1 MKKESMLTV
10 VSTKKKPSLSDIKR
24 AKEISQKLNLPYL
37 KRGKLTLNQ
46 LFEKAREIFKQEK
59 IRILLVENQNLKLI
73 TPSKQEL
80 YFHPGLL
87 KIRFLNILKKEK
99 FNINSKDDLFYQVLS
114 LRPGDLVLD
123 CNLGLCQDALL
134 CVYKTKSMLVGLE
147 IDKVIAL
154 VVRDGLKKYNFTG
167 KMKIF
172 NTLKNLIYPICIDN
186 KTYLQMA
193 KDNSFDVVYFSP
205 MFINPKWICSQMMPL
220 REIAIKSF
228 PDKDTLENAKR
239 VARKRVVIKINKGA
253 HELFDYLDDF
263 QIVKTQTRLEYLI
276 WTKK

>member
-1 MKKESMLTV
+1 MKTMLTI
-10 VSTKKKPSLSDIKR
+10 VSTKKKPSLEDIKR
-24 AKEISQKLNLPYL
+24 AKEISKALNLPYF
-37 KRGKLTLNQ
+37 KRGKLTIEK
-46 LFEKAREIFKQEK
+46 LFKKVKEIFKTDK
-59 IRILLVENQNLKLI
+59 VRLLLVENLNLKLI
-73 TPSKQEL
+73 TPNKKEL
-80 YFHPGLL
+80 FFHPGLL

-99 FNINSKDDLFYQVLS
+99 QNIDSNDDLFYKVLD
-114 LRPGDLVLD
+114 LKEGDLVLD

-134 CVYKTKSMLVGLE
+134 CAYKTKNTVIGLE

-172 NTLKNLIYPICIDN
+172 NKLKENLYTVCIDN
-186 KTYLQMA
+186 KKYLETA

-205 MFINPKWICSQMMPL
+205 MFINPKWECSQMMPL

-228 PDKDTLENAKR
+228 PDKETLENAKR

-253 HELFDYLDDF
+253 HELFDYLNDF
-263 QIVKTQTRLEYLI
+263 EIVKAQTRLEYLV
-276 WTKK
+276 WKKK

>member
-1 MKKESMLTV
+1 MKTMLTI
-10 VSTKKKPSLSDIKR
+10 VSTKKKPSLEDIKR
-24 AKEISQKLNLPYL
+24 AKEISKALNLPYF
-37 KRGKLTLNQ
+37 KRGKLTIEK
-46 LFEKAREIFKQEK
+46 LFKKVKEIFKTDK
-59 IRILLVENQNLKLI
+59 VRLLLVENQNLKLI
-73 TPSKQEL
+73 TPNKKEL
-80 YFHPGLL
+80 FFHPGLL

-99 FNINSKDDLFYQVLS
+99 QNIDSNDDLFYKVLD
-114 LRPGDLVLD
+114 LKEGDLVLD

-134 CVYKTKSMLVGLE
+134 CAYKTKNTVIGLE

-172 NTLKNLIYPICIDN
+172 NKLKENLYTICIDN
-186 KTYLQMA
+186 KKYLETA

-205 MFINPKWICSQMMPL
+205 MFINPKWECSQMMPL

-228 PDKDTLENAKR
+228 PDKETLENAKR

-253 HELFDYLDDF
+253 HELFDYLNDF
-263 QIVKTQTRLEYLI
+263 EIVKAQTRLEYLV
-276 WTKK
+276 WKKK

>member
-1 MKKESMLTV
+1 METMLTI
-10 VSTKKKPSLSDIKR
+10 VSTKKKPSLEDIKR
-24 AKEISQKLNLPYL
+24 AKEISKALNLPYF
-37 KRGKLTLNQ
+37 KRGKLTIEK
-46 LFEKAREIFKQEK
+46 LFKKVKEIFKTDK
-59 IRILLVENQNLKLI
+59 VRLLLVENLNLKLI
-73 TPSKQEL
+73 TPNKKEL
-80 YFHPGLL
+80 FFHPGLL

-99 FNINSKDDLFYQVLS
+99 QNIDSNDDLFYKVLN
-114 LRPGDLVLD
+114 LKEGDLVLD

-134 CVYKTKSMLVGLE
+134 CAYKTKNTVIGLE

-172 NTLKNLIYPICIDN
+172 NKLKENLYTICIDN
-186 KTYLQMA
+186 KKYLETA

-205 MFINPKWICSQMMPL
+205 MFINPKWECSQMMPL

-228 PDKDTLENAKR
+228 PDKETLENAKR

-253 HELFDYLDDF
+253 HELFDYLNDF
-263 QIVKTQTRLEYLI
+263 EIVKAQTRLEYLV
-276 WTKK
+276 WKKK

>member
-1 MKKESMLTV
+1 METMLTI
-10 VSTKKKPSLSDIKR
+10 VSTKKKPSLEDIKR
-24 AKEISQKLNLPYL
+24 AKEISKALNLPYF
-37 KRGKLTLNQ
+37 KRGKLTIEK
-46 LFEKAREIFKQEK
+46 LFKKVKEIFKTDK
-59 IRILLVENQNLKLI
+59 VRLLLVENLNLKLI
-73 TPSKQEL
+73 TPNKKEL
-80 YFHPGLL
+80 FFHPGLL

-99 FNINSKDDLFYQVLS
+99 QNIDSNDDLFYKVLD
-114 LRPGDLVLD
+114 LKEGDLVLD

-134 CVYKTKSMLVGLE
+134 CAYKTKNTVIGLE

-172 NTLKNLIYPICIDN
+172 NKLKENLYTVCIDN
-186 KTYLQMA
+186 KKYLETA

-205 MFINPKWICSQMMPL
+205 MFINPKWECSQMMPL

-228 PDKDTLENAKR
+228 PDKETLENAKR

-253 HELFDYLDDF
+253 HELFDYLNDF
-263 QIVKTQTRLEYLI
+263 EIVKAQTRLEYLV
-276 WTKK
+276 WKKK

>member
-1 MKKESMLTV
+1 MKTMLTI
-10 VSTKKKPSLSDIKR
+10 VSTKKKPSLEDIKR
-24 AKEISQKLNLPYL
+24 AKEISKALNLPYF
-37 KRGKLTLNQ
+37 KRGKLTIEK
-46 LFEKAREIFKQEK
+46 LFKKVKEIFKTDK
-59 IRILLVENQNLKLI
+59 VRLLLVENLNLKLI
-73 TPSKQEL
+73 TPNKKEL
-80 YFHPGLL
+80 FFHPGLL

-99 FNINSKDDLFYQVLS
+99 QNIDSNDDLFYKVLD
-114 LRPGDLVLD
+114 LKEGDLVLD

-134 CVYKTKSMLVGLE
+134 CAYKTKNTVIGLE

-172 NTLKNLIYPICIDN
+172 NKLKENLYTICIDN
-186 KTYLQMA
+186 KKYLETA

-205 MFINPKWICSQMMPL
+205 MFINPKWECSQMMPL

-228 PDKDTLENAKR
+228 PDKETLENAKR

-253 HELFDYLDDF
+253 HELFDYLNDF
-263 QIVKTQTRLEYLI
+263 EIVKAQTRLEYLV
-276 WTKK
+276 WKKK

>member
-1 MKKESMLTV
+1 MFTI
-10 VSTKKKPSLSDIKR
+10 VSTKKKANILDINK
-24 AKEISQKLNLPYL
+24 AKEISQKLNLPYI
-37 KRGKLTLNQ
+37 KRGKLTINQ
-46 LFEKAREIFKQEK
+46 LFEKAKKLFKQEK
-59 IRILLVENQNLKLI
+59 IRILLVENQNLKLV

-99 FNINSKDDLFYQVLS
+99 SNTNSNDDLFYQVLD
-114 LRPGDLVLD
+114 LKPEDLVLD

-134 CVYKTKSMLVGLE
+134 CIYKTRNILVGLE

-154 VVRDGLKKYNFTG
+154 VIRDGLKKYNFTG

-172 NTLKNLIYPICIDN
+172 NTLKNYIYTICIDN

-193 KDNSFDVVYFSP
+193 RDNSFDVVYFSP

-228 PDKDTLENAKR
+228 PDKVTLENAKR
-239 VARKRVVIKINKGA
+239 VAKKRVVIKINKGA
-253 HELFDYLDDF
+253 HELFDYLNDF
-263 QIVKTQTRLEYLI
+263 QIIKAQTRLEYLVWI
-276 WTKK
+276 KK

>member
-1 MKKESMLTV
+1 MKTMLTI
-10 VSTKKKPSLSDIKR
+10 VSTKKKPSLEDIKR
-24 AKEISQKLNLPYL
+24 AKEISKALNLPYF
-37 KRGKLTLNQ
+37 KRGKLTIEK
-46 LFEKAREIFKQEK
+46 LFKKVKEIFKTDK
-59 IRILLVENQNLKLI
+59 VRLLLVENQNLKLI
-73 TPSKQEL
+73 TPNKKEL
-80 YFHPGLL
+80 FFHPGLL

-99 FNINSKDDLFYQVLS
+99 QNIDSNDDLFYKVLD
-114 LRPGDLVLD
+114 LKEGDLVLD

-134 CVYKTKSMLVGLE
+134 CAYKTKNTVIGLE

-172 NTLKNLIYPICIDN
+172 NKLKENLYTVCIDN
-186 KTYLQMA
+186 KKYLETA

-205 MFINPKWICSQMMPL
+205 MFINPKWECSQMMPL

-228 PDKDTLENAKR
+228 PDKETLENAKR

-253 HELFDYLDDF
+253 HELFDYLNDF
-263 QIVKTQTRLEYLI
+263 EIVKAQTRLEYLV
-276 WTKK
+276 WKKK